1 MCFVCWSHDW
11 LLNTPYST
19 DLSLMDF
26 CYRSRDD
33 KPTNTSSSKCSLLP
47 SHCWQQEVAT
57 LRTSFNAE
65 APLTSQQ
72 HTEYQHLFG
81 ENKMQSAP
89 KRTLVQRIWAQLN
102 NLLMFVLLAAVV
114 ITAILKHRLDTG
126 GIFSVVIR
134 KYDRTSMPRIVQA

>member
-1 MCFVCWSHDW
+1 M
-11 LLNTPYST
+11 
-19 DLSLMDF
+19 
-26 CYRSRDD
+26 
-33 KPTNTSSSKCSLLP
+33 TNQPIPASQNARLFP
-47 SHCWQQEVAT
+47 IHCWQQEVAT

-102 NLLMFVLLAAVV
+102 NLLIFVLLAAVV
-114 ITAILKHRLDTG
+114 ITAMLQHWLDAG
-126 GIFSVVIR
+126 VIFSVIVG
-134 KYDRTSMPRIVQA
+134 KYDRTSMPRIVRI